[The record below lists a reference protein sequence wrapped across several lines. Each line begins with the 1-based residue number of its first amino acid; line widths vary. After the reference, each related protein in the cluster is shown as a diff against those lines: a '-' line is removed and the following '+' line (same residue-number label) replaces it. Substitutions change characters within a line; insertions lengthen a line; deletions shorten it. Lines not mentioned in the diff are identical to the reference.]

1 MHWST
6 GFVSHWLHHCH
17 RSFCIGRHTSLSQD
31 TCSKRKKLYFLRT
44 RQNLNFVRFE
54 CSNIGDVEYVP
65 LTPEPSNVAEQELSP
80 GERLLP
86 LFPLSLVVQPG
97 ATIPL
102 HIFEMRYRLLFNRIK
117 EGDRVF
123 GIVLYNKNNDS
134 VSRYGCLMELI
145 RFEPLPDG
153 RMLTVN
159 VGKERFRVNR
169 ILKDKPYIIASVVS
183 IEDVPCDDTIFSLG
197 ESVWTELNQVLSLS
211 NKLYGKNV
219 SLSEELQ
226 RLAPDSESRGDGH
239 RLVMFSHKVSQV
251 LDIPVQ
257 DQQLLL
263 QTQSTKD
270 RFQRQLELLEH
281 ARKFLA
287 AQLAIND
294 ALDRR
299 SF

>member
-1 MHWST
+1 MYRTTNFVCPWLCSFQRSFCT
-6 GFVSHWLHHCH
+6 GKGVFVSH
-17 RSFCIGRHTSLSQD
+17 SAS
-31 TCSKRKKLYFLRT
+31 SKRKKLFYLRKS
-44 RQNLNFVRFE
+44 RSFFIVKLA
-54 CSNIGDVEYVP
+54 CSSIGDVEYIP
-65 LTPEPSNVAEQELSP
+65 LTPAPSNVTEQEPAL
-80 GERLLP
+80 GNRVLP
-86 LFPLSLVVQPG
+86 LFPLSLVVQPD

-117 EGDRVF
+117 EGDKLF

-134 VSRYGCLMELI
+134 VARYGCLMELI

-159 VGKERFRVNR
+159 VGKERFRVNH
-169 ILKDKPYIIASVVS
+169 IIKDKPFITASVVTV
-183 IEDVPCDDTIFSLG
+183 EDIDCDDTIFSLG
-197 ESVWTELNQVLSLS
+197 EAVWTDLNQVLSLS

-219 SLSEELQ
+219 CLSEELR
-226 RLAPDSESRGDGH
+226 RLAPNPESRDRH
-239 RLVMFSHKVSQV
+239 RLIMFSYRVSQV

-270 RFQRQLELLEH
+270 RFQHQLELLEH

-299 SF
+299 NF